1 MRFSKIFLSFFVLG
15 IIISMGM
22 TNAFGHGLGYE
33 IMPPEMLG
41 SKLVS
46 LEISSD
52 TWPDEYTKEITFSL
66 FETDTGVNVE
76 NVTYFVMLTKQNEVL
91 FDITGQR
98 DDGTFMLKLHTT
110 ESDQISIEEEGANFF
125 GSLLGGSET
134 VNVKGNAFDSGGLYN
149 FKVIITT
156 ADSYSNVLSPPL
168 DYDVG
173 ISFLDKTLHN
183 INDINFGHQQL
194 DVITYYELIEDDFN
208 YDSSKKMISYSM
220 PFDWSEKNIEQ
231 ISVVHQELIIPKTFG
246 DLMVK
251 SFSTNVNGIQ
261 VPDNAITIDDFSP
274 KNRVI
279 HLVLNQKDIS
289 QLSKKIQDYPSKMH
303 FSIMPSANN
312 LPLTTMT
319 ENAQFKLNLS
329 WEPQSIKSGSTTT
342 FYYEILD
349 AFYVDRKVSVSHD
362 LSIFHDGEEIGQ
374 ISGVSADMGFSVI
387 KFDVPDNVSGVMT
400 LQFENLNG
408 SDLADAIF
416 PVVVNRINIDE
427 TSIPAW
433 IKNNAGWWATDQ
445 IDDSSFL
452 QGIQYLIQEGIMIIP
467 PTETSESSDDS
478 DAIPDAGQ
486 RAQAF
491 DQRVPA
497 WIKNNAGWW
506 ATDQIDD
513 SAFLQGI
520 QYLIQEEI
528 MIIPPTESSDDSDAI
543 PDAGQRAQ
551 AFDQHVPAWIKNNA
565 GWWATD
571 QIDDSAFLQGIQYL
585 VQKGIIVV

>member
-1 MRFSKIFLSFFVLG
+1 MLACFDVKCQGVLCFSLMACMLLFSS
-15 IIISMGM
+15 ISESY
-22 TNAFGHGLGYE
+22 GHGLGYE

-110 ESDQISIEEEGANFF
+110 DADQITIEEAGSDFF
-125 GSLLGGSET
+125 GSLVSGSKI
-134 VNVKGNAFDSGGLYN
+134 VNVKGNVFGSGGLYD

-156 ADSYSNVLSPPL
+156 GDDYSNVISPPL

-173 ISFLDKTLHN
+173 ISFLDKTSHS
-183 INDINFGHQQL
+183 IKDINFGQQKL
-194 DVITYYELIEDDFN
+194 NVITFYELINDDFT
-208 YDSSKKMISYSM
+208 YDQNKKMVGYSM
-220 PFDWSEKNIEQ
+220 PFDWSEKNILVT
-231 ISVVHQELIIPKTFG
+231 SVMHQEIIIPKTFG
-246 DLMVK
+246 DLMVEK
-251 SFSTNVNGIQ
+251 FSVNVNGFQ
-261 VPDNAITIDDFSP
+261 VPDSVITIDDFSAE
-274 KNRVI
+274 NRVAHI
-279 HLVLNQKDIS
+279 VLNQNDILE
-289 QLSKKIQDYPSKMH
+289 LSKKIGGGYNNMH
-303 FSIMPSANN
+303 FSIMPSADN

-329 WEPQSIKSGSTTT
+329 WEPQSIKSGSMTT
-342 FYYEILD
+342 FYYKILD
-349 AFYVDRKVSVSHD
+349 AFYVDRQVSVSYD
-362 LSIFHDGEEIGQ
+362 LSIFHDGKKIGQ
-374 ISGVSADMGFSVI
+374 VSDVSIDMGFNMI
-387 KFDVPDNVSGVMT
+387 EFDVPDYVSGVMT

-408 SDLADAIF
+408 SNLADAIF
-416 PVVVNRINIDE
+416 PVVVDRVNIDE

-445 IDDSSFL
+445 IDDSTFL

-467 PTETSESSDDS
+467 PTET
-478 DAIPDAGQ
+478 
-486 RAQAF
+486 
-491 DQRVPA
+491 
-497 WIKNNAGWW
+497 
-506 ATDQIDD
+506 
-513 SAFLQGI
+513 
-520 QYLIQEEI
+520 
-528 MIIPPTESSDDSDAI
+528 TESSDDSDAI
-543 PDAGQRAQ
+543 PDAEQRVQ
-551 AFDQHVPAWIKNNA
+551 AFDQNVPAWIKNNA

>member
-1 MRFSKIFLSFFVLG
+1 MFACFDMKCRYVLCFSLMTCMLLFSS
-15 IIISMGM
+15 ISESY
-22 TNAFGHGLGYE
+22 GHGLGYE

-52 TWPDEYTKEITFSL
+52 TWPDEYTKEISFAL
-66 FETDTGVNVE
+66 FETDTGVAVK

-91 FDITGQR
+91 FDITSQR
-98 DDGTFMLKLHTT
+98 DDGVFVLKLHTT
-110 ESDQISIEEEGANFF
+110 EDDQITVEEEDSNFF
-125 GSLLGGSET
+125 GSLLGGSKI
-134 VNVKGNAFDSGGLYN
+134 VNVKGNVFDSGGLYD

-156 ADSYSNVLSPPL
+156 GDDYSNVLSPPL

-173 ISFLDKTLHN
+173 ISFLDKTSHS
-183 INDINFGHQQL
+183 INDINFGQQKMS
-194 DVITYYELIEDDFN
+194 VITYYELINDDFT
-208 YDSSKKMISYSM
+208 YDQNKKMISYSM
-220 PFDWSEKNIEQ
+220 PFDWSEKNILVT
-231 ISVVHQELIIPKTFG
+231 SVMHQEIIIPKTFG
-246 DLMVK
+246 DLMVE
-251 SFSTNVNGIQ
+251 SFSVNVNGFQ
-261 VPDNAITIDDFSP
+261 VSDSVITIDDFSAE
-274 KNRVI
+274 NRVM
-279 HLVLNQKDIS
+279 HLVLNQNDILE
-289 QLSKKIQDYPSKMH
+289 LSKKIEGFHNNMH
-303 FSIMPSANN
+303 FSIMPSADN

-349 AFYVDRKVSVSHD
+349 AFYTDRQVSVSHD

-374 ISGVSADMGFSVI
+374 ASIVSADMGFSVME
-387 KFDVPDNVSGVMT
+387 FDVPDDVSGVMT

-467 PTETSESSDDS
+467 PTESSDDS

-513 SAFLQGI
+513 S
-520 QYLIQEEI
+520 
-528 MIIPPTESSDDSDAI
+528 S
-543 PDAGQRAQ
+543 
-551 AFDQHVPAWIKNNA
+551 
-565 GWWATD
+565 
-571 QIDDSAFLQGIQYL
+571 FLQGIQYL

>member
-1 MRFSKIFLSFFVLG
+1 MFACFDMKSQGVLCFSLMACMLLFSS
-15 IIISMGM
+15 ISESY
-22 TNAFGHGLGYE
+22 GHGLGYE

-52 TWPDEYTKEITFSL
+52 TWPDEYTKDISFAL
-66 FETDTGVNVE
+66 FETDTGVAVK

-91 FDITGQR
+91 FDITNQR
-98 DDGTFMLKLHTT
+98 DDGVFVLKLHTT
-110 ESDQISIEEEGANFF
+110 EDDQITVGEEDSNFF
-125 GSLLGGSET
+125 GSLLGGSKI
-134 VNVKGNAFDSGGLYN
+134 VNVKGNVFGSGGLYD

-156 ADSYSNVLSPPL
+156 GDDYSNVLSPPL

-173 ISFLDKTLHN
+173 ISFLDKTSHS
-183 INDINFGHQQL
+183 INDINFGQQKMS
-194 DVITYYELIEDDFN
+194 VITYYELINDDFT
-208 YDSSKKMISYSM
+208 YDQNKKMVSYSM
-220 PFDWSEKNIEQ
+220 PFDWSEKNILVT
-231 ISVVHQELIIPKTFG
+231 SVMHQEIIIPKTFG
-246 DLMVK
+246 DLMVE
-251 SFSTNVNGIQ
+251 SFSVNVNGFQ
-261 VPDNAITIDDFSP
+261 VHDSVITIDDFSAE
-274 KNRVI
+274 NRVM
-279 HLVLNQKDIS
+279 HLVLNQNDILE
-289 QLSKKIQDYPSKMH
+289 LSKKIDGSHNNMH
-303 FSIMPSANN
+303 FSIMPSADN

-342 FYYEILD
+342 FYYKIFD
-349 AFYVDRKVSVSHD
+349 AFYVDRQVAVSHD
-362 LSIFHDGEEIGQ
+362 LFIFHDGEEIGQ
-374 ISGVSADMGFSVI
+374 NFFRETGASKFSVI
-387 KFDVPDNVSGVMT
+387 RHWIDFDVPDNVSGVIT

-408 SDLADAIF
+408 SDLANATL

-445 IDDSSFL
+445 IDDSAFL

-467 PTETSESSDDS
+467 TTETSDDS

-486 RAQAF
+486 RAHTV

-513 SAFLQGI
+513 S
-520 QYLIQEEI
+520 
-528 MIIPPTESSDDSDAI
+528 S
-543 PDAGQRAQ
+543 
-551 AFDQHVPAWIKNNA
+551 
-565 GWWATD
+565 
-571 QIDDSAFLQGIQYL
+571 FLQGIQYL
-585 VQKGIIVV
+585 VSIGIIVVS

>member
-1 MRFSKIFLSFFVLG
+1 MFACFDTKNQGVLCFSLMTCMLLFSS
-15 IIISMGM
+15 ISESY
-22 TNAFGHGLGYE
+22 GHGLGYE

-52 TWPDEYTKEITFSL
+52 TWPDEYTKEISFVL
-66 FETDTGVNVE
+66 FETDTGVAVK
-76 NVTYFVMLTKQNEVL
+76 NVTYFVMLSKQNEVL

-110 ESDQISIEEEGANFF
+110 ESDQIMVEEAGSDLF
-125 GSLLGGSET
+125 GSLFDGGKV
-134 VNVKGNAFDSGGLYN
+134 VNVKGNAFGSGGLYD

-156 ADSYSNVLSPPL
+156 GDEYSNVLSPPL

-173 ISFLDKTLHN
+173 ISFLDKTSHS
-183 INDINFGHQQL
+183 INDINFGQQKL
-194 DVITYYELIEDDFN
+194 NVITYYELINDDFTYHQN
-208 YDSSKKMISYSM
+208 KKMISYSM
-220 PFDWSEKNIEQ
+220 PFDWSEKNILVT
-231 ISVVHQELIIPKTFG
+231 SVMHQEIIIPKTFG

-251 SFSTNVNGIQ
+251 SFSVNVNGFQ
-261 VPDNAITIDDFSP
+261 VPDGAITIDDFSA
-274 KNRVI
+274 KNRVM
-279 HLVLNQKDIS
+279 HLVLNQNDILE
-289 QLSKKIQDYPSKMH
+289 LSKKIDGFSNKMH
-303 FSIMPSANN
+303 FSIMPSADN

-329 WEPQSIKSGSTTT
+329 WEPQSIKSGSVTT
-342 FYYEILD
+342 FYYKILD
-349 AFYVDRKVSVSHD
+349 AFYVDRQVAVSHD

-374 ISGVSADMGFSVI
+374 LSAISTDMGLTVI
-387 KFDVPDNVSGVMT
+387 EYDVPDNVSGVMT

-408 SDLADAIF
+408 SDLADAVF
-416 PVVVNRINIDE
+416 SVVVDRVNIDE

-467 PTETSESSDDS
+467 PTDTTESSDDS

-486 RAQAF
+486 RTQAF

-513 SAFLQGI
+513 S
-520 QYLIQEEI
+520 
-528 MIIPPTESSDDSDAI
+528 S
-543 PDAGQRAQ
+543 
-551 AFDQHVPAWIKNNA
+551 
-565 GWWATD
+565 
-571 QIDDSAFLQGIQYL
+571 FLQGIQYL